1 MRVRTQKVLE
11 IPFGIPYLAY
21 YLIAELHNK
30 IEATFFFTTY
40 PLTKKCLDQGPHLI
54 TGSVDFSRIVKRS

>member
-30 IEATFFFTTY
+30 TEATFFDLVKHT
-40 PLTKKCLDQGPHLI
+40 LLRKNALI
-54 TGSVDFSRIVKRS
+54 TDHT